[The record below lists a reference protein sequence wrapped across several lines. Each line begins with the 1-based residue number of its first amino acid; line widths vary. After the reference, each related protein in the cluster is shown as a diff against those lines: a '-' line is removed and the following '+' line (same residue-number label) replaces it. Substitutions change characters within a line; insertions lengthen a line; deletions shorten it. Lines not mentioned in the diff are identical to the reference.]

1 MKFVEDFLEVK
12 PTNLD
17 LKAGRILISVP
28 FFSDIFFKRS
38 VVLITDYEKNSSA
51 GLIINRKSV
60 VTVRSVV
67 NDIKVDDPLYI
78 GGPVMTNNLFCIHN
92 HQNTKG
98 ASKLLPGVFVGFDD
112 MFLALIEHNAIESIR
127 YKFFLGYSGWSPGQL
142 EMEIKNKM
150 WVVGH
155 ANLELIFQVPA
166 DLLWETAVDYL
177 GDDYKHWLVLPKDI
191 SYN

>member
-28 FFSDIFFKRS
+28 FFSDLFFKRS

-51 GLIINRKSV
+51 GLILNRKSV
-60 VTVRSVV
+60 ATVRSVI
-67 NDIKVDDPLYI
+67 NEIKVDDPLFI